1 MVKKRCW
8 IFGIGLAGIVSGEK
22 TKTNMANQS
31 HRDVFISSTTRDLE
45 AHRNATRDAVW
56 RANLFPLMM
65 ERDVATMEDP
75 VEYSL
80 NLVADAEI
88 YVGIFALRYGYVPD
102 DPERNPENLSITE
115 LEYRYAVEREIPI
128 LIFIMSDEHSIEAG
142 NIETDPQKL
151 MKLMLLKER
160 LKEKH
165 VAGFFSSA
173 EDLSNQVFQ
182 ALQSH
187 KIQHYISKLEKN
199 APQTPASV
207 NNGGLK
213 PNFVHAYI
221 QPHNFV
227 GRRAELALLDEWA
240 ESQDV
245 VQLVKAMGGVGKSAL
260 TWEWVRRQTETKPP
274 VQGIMWWSFYE
285 SNSALENFIPQALA
299 YITGSDLTAFEGR
312 PRAENEQRLIAALQD
327 APYLIVFDGIERIMV
342 AYQRIDSS
350 HLDTSELI
358 RERQLRG
365 CADPR
370 DDEFLARLIGCAP
383 SKFLVS
389 TRLIPQSFTNRQG
402 DLVKGA
408 RSIDLGG
415 LKTEDALAL
424 MDELGVVGIADH
436 LARFMDQ
443 FGNHSLLLNIIAG
456 RIANYRPAP
465 GNFDR
470 WYAEEGR
477 ELKLSDLELGQRRTH
492 VLQYALTGLTDEL
505 RKLLGQIATFRYPVD
520 YQTLNNVNPFLPDR
534 PENGDQHR
542 DDVSNVRVKLHNGL
556 AQLEER
562 GLLLWDRAKNRYDLH
577 PIVRSYAYEQMEES
591 ERHLTSRQIYSHF
604 ANLPPEDLEKV
615 EKLDDL
621 QRSLELYEVLVRL
634 NRWDDAMDIYDKR
647 LKVALTYK
655 LAHYDTIVDLLSPL
669 FADGLHE
676 LPRLSSYRGQ
686 NICLTD
692 MATAFS
698 YLGETDK
705 SMTLRG
711 LKIKLA
717 LKQKSHSS
725 MGVGL
730 RTYSSSL
737 RLDQNK
743 LATSLKACK
752 LALEVAEASGD
763 LDNAGISHMYL
774 LSLYRDMGWWL
785 EAKEAYDQFNDLLQ
799 TRSALKKWQPTADRF
814 YAEMLIFQEHDA
826 TELLT
831 TIWRQAQASKNK
843 NQVHIRELYRLR
855 GESALQ
861 HGQFTTAAGFFLDT
875 ITLGRKSSIPV
886 AGLLGRLAYVRV
898 REELYEE
905 AQNILNEALEA
916 EDGGRLHDLFNSAAE
931 IYLALGDP
939 AQATHYATLAY
950 EAAWTDGVP
959 FVWWWRLER
968 ARNVLET
975 LEAPVPELPAFTEGN
990 IEQVPYED
998 DIYAFIDELR
1008 SK

>member
-1 MVKKRCW
+1 
-8 IFGIGLAGIVSGEK
+8 
-22 TKTNMANQS
+22 MANQS

-45 AHRNATRDAVW
+45 EHRKVTRDAVW

-80 NLVADAEI
+80 NLVGDAEI
-88 YVGIFALRYGYVPD
+88 YVGIFALRYGYVPE
-102 DPERNPENLSITE
+102 DPIRNPEELSITE
-115 LEYRYAVEREIPI
+115 LEYRHAMQREIPA
-128 LIFIMSDEHSIEAG
+128 LIFIMSDEHSISAG

-151 MKLMLLKER
+151 VKLMALKEHLR
-160 LKEKH
+160 EKH
-165 VAGFFSSA
+165 VVGFFNSPD
-173 EDLSNQVFQ
+173 DLSNQVFQ

-187 KIQHYISKLEKN
+187 KIQHYISRLEGHPSTAH
-199 APQTPASV
+199 APG
-207 NNGGLK
+207 NGGLK

-227 GRRAELALLDEWA
+227 GRRAELTALDEWA
-240 ESQDV
+240 RSPDI

-260 TWEWVRRQTETKPP
+260 TWEWVHRQAEASPHF
-274 VQGIMWWSFYE
+274 QGIMWWSFYE
-285 SNSALENFIPQALA
+285 SNSALENFIPHALA
-299 YITGSDLTAFEGR
+299 YITGDDPLVFER
-312 PRAENEQRLIAALQD
+312 LPRAQSEQRLIAALQA

-350 HLDTSELI
+350 HLDTSELV

-370 DDEFLARLIGCAP
+370 DDEFLARLISCAP

-389 TRLIPQSFTNRQG
+389 TRLIPQSFTSRQG

-415 LKTEDALAL
+415 LNTEDALAL
-424 MDELGVVGIADH
+424 MDELGVMGNADNM
-436 LARFMDQ
+436 ARFMEQ
-443 FGNHSLLLNIIAG
+443 FGNHSLLLSIIAG
-456 RIANYRPAP
+456 RITNYRPAP
-465 GNFDR
+465 GNFDL
-470 WYAEEGR
+470 WYADEGR
-477 ELKLSDLELGQRRTH
+477 DLKLSDLELEQRRTH
-492 VLQYALTGLTDEL
+492 VLQYALAGLTADL

-520 YQTLNNVNPFLPDR
+520 YQTLNDVNPFVPDR
-534 PENGDQHR
+534 VDNGGKQR
-542 DDVSNVRVKLHNGL
+542 DDLSSVRVKLHNGL

-562 GLLLWDRAKNRYDLH
+562 GLLLWDRVKNRYDLH

-591 ERHLTSRQIYSHF
+591 ERHLTFRQMHSHF

-615 EKLDDL
+615 QKLDDL
-621 QRSLELYEVLVRL
+621 KRSLELYEVLVRL
-634 NRWDDAMDIYDKR
+634 NRWDDAMDVYDKR
-647 LKVALTYK
+647 LKYALTYK
-655 LAHYDTIVDLLSPL
+655 LAHYDTIVELLSPL
-669 FADGLHE
+669 FADGLDE

-705 SMTLRG
+705 AMTLRG

-717 LKQKSHSS
+717 LKQKSYSS

-743 LATSLKACK
+743 MATSLKACK

-763 LDNAGISHMYL
+763 VDNAGISYMYL

-785 EAKEAYDQFNDLLQ
+785 EAKDAYDKFNELLESQ
-799 TRSALKKWQPTADRF
+799 SALKKWQPTADRF

-826 TELLT
+826 TLLLNA
-831 TIWRQAQASKNK
+831 IWRQAQTDKNI

-875 ITLGRKSSIPV
+875 ITLGRKSGIPV
-886 AGLLGRLAYVRV
+886 SGLLGRLAYVRV
-898 REELYEE
+898 REELYDE
-905 AQNILNEALEA
+905 AQTILAEALES

-931 IYLALGDP
+931 IYLALGDA
-939 AQATHYATLAY
+939 AQAAHYATLAY

-968 ARNVLET
+968 ARKVLET
-975 LEAPVPELPAFTEGN
+975 LDAPVPDMPPFTEDH
-990 IEQVPYED
+990 IEKVPYEAE
-998 DIYAFIDELR
+998 IYEFIEELR
-1008 SK
+1008 VKS